1 MTEPDMKRLNQAIE
15 TELKYE
21 VEEMIVEAGNLLTGH
36 PKQGTR
42 PLLRL
47 RVEYTDESQQLNSA
61 RFGNM
66 FMETVSNA
74 GDILLF
80 KKKAADRKVKKD
92 NFDMDA
98 MNELG
103 EGSNVTMEDL
113 VMEYF
118 NSQTDD
124 KNQLSVLS
132 VRGIGGAVKSYIEK
146 DDKDA
151 FKYNVD
157 KTMERAY
164 NTLLDRGEEDD
175 DDLEGLSEHVGEEK
189 VKKIDIGNK
198 NRKGEKQGKQ
208 KDELFGSDEDNGAV
222 MDSESD
228 ESVEDI
234 PVKPVRG
241 RGRGRAAGGRG
252 RAAARSP
259 APKRGGR
266 GRAPAQSTIAAA
278 FARSQPAVRLTQ
290 TGGASQSQIARPS
303 QRNKK
308 QMFESDSDDDLLG
321 AM

>member
-1 MTEPDMKRLNQAIE
+1 
-15 TELKYE
+15 
-21 VEEMIVEAGNLLTGH
+21 MIVEAGNLLTGH

-66 FMETVSNA
+66 FMESVSNA
-74 GDILLF
+74 GEILLF
-80 KKKAADRKVKKD
+80 KKKAADRKAKKD

-151 FKYNVD
+151 VKYNVD

-175 DDLEGLSEHVGEEK
+175 DLEGLSEHVEEEK
-189 VKKIDIGNK
+189 LKKIDVGNK
-198 NRKGEKQGKQ
+198 NRKGEKQGKR
-208 KDELFGSDEDNGAV
+208 KDELFGSDEDKDVV
-222 MDSESD
+222 MDTESD

-241 RGRGRAAGGRG
+241 RGRGRASGGRG

-259 APKRGGR
+259 APKRGGI
-266 GRAPAQSTIAAA
+266 GSAPAQSTIAAA
-278 FARSQPAVRLTQ
+278 FARSQPAGRQTQ
-290 TGGASQSQIARPS
+290 TGGATQSQVARPS